1 MLHKLQQRKD
11 AGFTIIEV
19 MIVLAIAGLIML
31 IVFLAVP
38 ALQRNSHNTTRKNDI
53 GRLGSAVNDWVSN
66 NNGQVLTAGASNA
79 NLTTIINDAGS
90 LGQYTLAP
98 SSSSLSVVDGSGSA
112 QTALSSID
120 KVVIVTGAQC
130 DQNGTTKPGTSRQ
143 LAIQYML
150 EASGSP
156 IPACQNV

>member
-53 GRLGSAVNDWVSN
+53 GRVGSAVNDWVSN
-66 NNGQVLTAGASNA
+66 NNGTVFTAGTGNA
-79 NLTTIINDAGS
+79 NLSTVKNDAGA
-90 LGQYTLAP
+90 LGQYTLTEGTNVKVATGTQ
-98 SSSSLSVVDGSGSA
+98 SALSGSGSV
-112 QTALSSID
+112 D
-120 KVVIVTGAQC
+120 NVIVVTGAQC
-130 DQNGTTKPGTSRQ
+130 GSNGATTAGTSRQ
-143 LAIQYML
+143 MSIQYML
-150 EASGSP
+150 ESSDGNG
-156 IPACQNV
+156 IPACQNI